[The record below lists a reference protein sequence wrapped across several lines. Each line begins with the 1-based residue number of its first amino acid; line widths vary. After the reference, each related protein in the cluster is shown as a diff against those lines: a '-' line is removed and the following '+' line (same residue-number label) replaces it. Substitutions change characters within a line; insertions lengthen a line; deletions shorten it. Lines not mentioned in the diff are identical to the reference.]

1 MSEFTDQENF
11 LIKYYDDAVK
21 TQVEFGVPLQVSLAQ
36 SAIESEWGRNTQG
49 IIFKEGSQANP
60 SKKTKQRYKKI
71 KEQENPELIESSYN
85 YFKEH
90 AVNLKRQF
98 PLAFQYKHRPED
110 FIKSVQRDHEQRYS
124 GEASYTQRVI
134 SVMALIN
141 LLIKELKLNNQYKT
155 KGRRK

>member
-1 MSEFTDQENF
+1 MGEFTDQENF

-21 TQVEFGVPLQVSLAQ
+21 TQVEYGVPLQVSLAQ
-36 SAIESEWGRNTQG
+36 AAIESAWGRNTQG
-49 IIFKEGSQANP
+49 IIFKEGSFANP
-60 SKKTKQRYKKI
+60 AKKTKQRNKKI
-71 KEQENPELIESSYN
+71 KAPEDCNLSESSYD

-98 PLAFQYKHRPED
+98 PLAFQYRHSPEE

-124 GEASYTQRVI
+124 GEPSYTQRVI

-141 LLIKELKLNNQYKT
+141 LLVKELKLNNQYKT